1 MRPQRLARIRTGG
14 PGGPGGSGGAG
25 GSGGSGGSG
34 SGYLIGPQLVLTA
47 LHVVLHDGRWAGRVA
62 ARVGHPRAGAP
73 PVDRAAQVCW
83 PDPRDGVPAA
93 DAPDVALL
101 WLDEP
106 VTADG
111 GPVRWGRPAGV
122 APLPFEGAG
131 FPAFA
136 AGAGSGAHVEY
147 LRGKLPAVSTS
158 PSGWVLDCE
167 VWPAPGRD
175 AERPWAGASG
185 SAVFCHG
192 RLVGVA
198 VEDDRTMGYRRLHAV
213 PLHEVL
219 SLPGFADLVARH
231 GHPGTTTAPEDVTA
245 EGEGGGGGAAGG
257 DAGAGPVVVGV
268 IPTLASAFQPRSGL
282 RERIDR
288 ARAGGGSVV
297 LTQKQK
303 PLTQDRKGARVLS
316 GGGGVGKTQL
326 AAACATDALEEG
338 ADVVVW
344 ATATEA
350 QQVIT
355 QYARAATAL
364 RLPGA
369 TGQDPEN
376 DARTLLNWLAATERR
391 WLVVLDDVTDPT
403 ALDRWWPVSRTG
415 TGWALATT
423 RLRDARLTGGGRTR
437 VDIDVYTA
445 DEADAFLRARL
456 AGDGME
462 DLLDDRAPALAENLG
477 HLPLALGLA
486 AAYMINEQLSCTA
499 YLRRL
504 ADRRTRLEEALPE
517 TADTEAYG
525 RRITATL
532 LLSLDAVRAADPT
545 GLAVPVLRLAAL
557 LDPTGHPHALW
568 TEPPL
573 LDHLTT
579 HRTPPGARDTAPD
592 APRVTAD
599 QAHTVLRLLHR
610 YALLTCDTRAEP
622 RAVRVHALTARAVRE
637 NTPASDL
644 PDLAVAAA
652 DALLHTW
659 PETDQPHADLAAVL
673 RANTDALA
681 GHVHEHLW
689 VPEVHPVLFRAGNS
703 LLDAGLA
710 DAAVNYWQ
718 GMAETGERL
727 LEADDLSTLTV
738 RCNLASSHRL
748 AGRNG
753 EAVGLLERVL
763 ADSERLLG
771 ADHPGVLVVH
781 ARLAVSYREAGRTA
795 EAIRLLEWVLPRRE
809 RLLGDDHPDV
819 LTDRALLAVSY
830 QYAGRTAEAVGL
842 LERVLADRERLLGD
856 GHPDTLITRV
866 NLAVSYGYA
875 GRNGEAVD
883 LLERGLADSE
893 RLLGDGH
900 PDTLTA
906 RVNLAVSYG
915 YAGRNGEAVDLL
927 ERGLADRERLLGD
940 GHPDVLTARANLA
953 VLYGRAGRTGEAVG
967 LLERVLADRERLL
980 GTDHPDTLTSRYN
993 LASSYWQAGRTAE
1006 AVGLLERA
1014 VRDGERLLG
1023 ADHPT
1028 TLTIRAGLASARRR
1042 QAERGG
1048 SAG

>member
-1 MRPQRLARIRTGG
+1 MRPQRLALVRTGG
-14 PGGPGGSGGAG
+14 PDGPGGAG
-25 GSGGSGGSG
+25 GPGGSG

-47 LHVVLHDGRWAGRVA
+47 LHVVLHGDRWAGRVA
-62 ARVGHPRAGAP
+62 ARVGHPRAGTP

-106 VTADG
+106 VTTDG
-111 GPVRWGRPAGV
+111 GPVRWGRPGGV
-122 APLPFEGAG
+122 APVPFEGAG

-136 AGAGSGAHVEY
+136 AGAGNGAHVEY

-158 PSGWVLDCE
+158 SSGWVLDCE

-175 AERPWAGASG
+175 AGRPWAGASG

-231 GHPGTTTAPEDVTA
+231 GHPGTTTALEDVSA
-245 EGEGGGGGAAGG
+245 EGEGEGGGAAGR
-257 DAGAGPVVVGV
+257 DVAAGPLVMGVV
-268 IPTLASAFQPRSGL
+268 PTLASAFQPRSGL

-288 ARAGGGSVV
+288 ARTGGGPVV
-297 LTQKQK
+297 LTQKSSAR
-303 PLTQDRKGARVLS
+303 DRKGARVLS

-355 QYARAATAL
+355 QYARTAAAL

-376 DARTLLNWLAATERR
+376 DARTLLNWLAATERS
-391 WLVVLDDVTDPT
+391 WLVVLDDVTDPA

-456 AGDGME
+456 TGDGME
-462 DLLDDRAPALAENLG
+462 DLLDDRAPALAESLG

-499 YLRRL
+499 YLRRFT
-504 ADRRTRLEEALPE
+504 DRRTRLEEALPE

-525 RRITATL
+525 RPITATL

-557 LDPTGHPHALW
+557 LDPAGHPHALW

-579 HRTPPGARDTAPD
+579 HRTPPGAKDTAPD

-637 NTPASDL
+637 NTPAADL

-652 DALLHTW
+652 GALLHTW
-659 PETDQPHADLAAVL
+659 PETDQSHAGLAAVL

-681 GHVHEHLW
+681 GHAHEHLW
-689 VPEVHPVLFRAGNS
+689 IPEVHPVLFRAGNS

-710 DAAVNYWQ
+710 DAAVDHWQ

-727 LEADDLSTLTV
+727 LEADDPATLTA

-748 AGRNG
+748 AGRSD
-753 EAVGLLERVL
+753 EALDLLERVL

-771 ADHPGVLVVH
+771 ADHPGILVVR
-781 ARLAVSYREAGRTA
+781 ARLAVSYQEAGRIA

-819 LTDRALLAVSY
+819 LTDRALLALSY
-830 QYAGRTAEAVGL
+830 QHAGRNGEAFDL
-842 LERVLADRERLLGD
+842 LERVLADRERLFGD
-856 GHPDTLITRV
+856 DHP
-866 NLAVSYGYA
+866 
-875 GRNGEAVD
+875 
-883 LLERGLADSE
+883 
-893 RLLGDGH
+893 H
-900 PDTLTA
+900 TLT
-906 RVNLAVSYG
+906 
-915 YAGRNGEAVDLL
+915 
-927 ERGLADRERLLGD
+927 
-940 GHPDVLTARANLA
+940 TRANLA
-953 VLYGRAGRTGEAVG
+953 AAHQKAGRTGEAVG
-967 LLERVLADRERLL
+967 LLERVLADSERLLDPGHPDLLTTRANLAVLYGHAGRTGEAVELLERVLADRERLF
-980 GTDHPDTLTSRYN
+980 GDGHPDLLTTRYN
-993 LASSYWQAGRTAE
+993 LASSYWQDGRTAE

-1014 VRDGERLLG
+1014 ARDGERLLG

-1042 QAERGG
+1042 LAEKGG
-1048 SAG
+1048 AAD